1 MLSGRAD
8 RLAEHSED
16 LRIRIDPEPN
26 ISQSVLP
33 SSVNRYFI
41 IPASLKLA

>member
-26 ISQSVLP
+26 IPRLSYLAQSIGIL
-33 SSVNRYFI
+33 SYQLR
-41 IPASLKLA
+41 